1 MSTKQPPPP
10 PSTGHS
16 PSLSQQGGATKLAT
30 KGEQKCSG
38 PPPGRPAKPT
48 SGSPPSPLSA
58 GRMGGLREGP
68 PGTAEPLGSRS
79 PDFPLREEP
88 PAPSAR
94 PPNCAWKEKQVYC
107 LHPLDL
113 GVCCRH
119 HSLAR
124 RTWAFSRW
132 GNREL
137 GRLQRARR
145 SPAPGPSR
153 GLALP
158 TPPAR
163 VGMGVSFSA
172 EDAEVR
178 VANTRPSE
186 AGRGWP
192 AAPSAAAR
200 CPLAADF
207 RTSDSATP
215 TSLRR
220 GSRRERPLEA
230 WGAFCVPGDDA
241 LQGSQRPCKGC
252 LCLRPSCSLLDAI
265 GAAPEGD
272 NANPDNTSHLKP
284 PCSGGLLAPLILS
297 RTHGGGAFWC
307 PLCKGVVRE
316 SEAKQPGWDH
326 PVLVAD
332 ACLSPAFSPSPG
344 LCEGLVSAKTE
355 KEVRVSPVHLPGHPP
370 GPGGRGGICGGHG
383 AARGWPSPRVHPT

>member
-10 PSTGHS
+10 LSTGHS

-58 GRMGGLREGP
+58 GPMGGLREGP

-297 RTHGGGAFWC
+297 RTHGGGH
-307 PLCKGVVRE
+307 
-316 SEAKQPGWDH
+316 S
-326 PVLVAD
+326 
-332 ACLSPAFSPSPG
+332 
-344 LCEGLVSAKTE
+344 
-355 KEVRVSPVHLPGHPP
+355 
-370 GPGGRGGICGGHG
+370 G
-383 AARGWPSPRVHPT
+383 ALFARG

>member
-10 PSTGHS
+10 LSTGHS

-163 VGMGVSFSA
+163 VGMGISLS
-172 EDAEVR
+172 
-178 VANTRPSE
+178 
-186 AGRGWP
+186 RG
-192 AAPSAAAR
+192 
-200 CPLAADF
+200 
-207 RTSDSATP
+207 
-215 TSLRR
+215 RR
-220 GSRRERPLEA
+220 GSGRKHSPKRGGAGLAGGAVRGRTLPPGGRFPHQRLGHPNLPSSGEPQGTASGSLGGVLRAGGRRPSGLPA
-230 WGAFCVPGDDA
+230 T
-241 LQGSQRPCKGC
+241 LQGVPVSVSFLQPPRRYRGGTRGGQCEP
-252 LCLRPSCSLLDAI
+252 RQHQPPQASLL
-265 GAAPEGD
+265 GRAPCPV
-272 NANPDNTSHLKP
+272 NPFQNP
-284 PCSGGLLAPLILS
+284 
-297 RTHGGGAFWC
+297 RRGAFWC

-326 PVLVAD
+326 PALVAD
-332 ACLSPAFSPSPG
+332 SCLSPAFSPSPG